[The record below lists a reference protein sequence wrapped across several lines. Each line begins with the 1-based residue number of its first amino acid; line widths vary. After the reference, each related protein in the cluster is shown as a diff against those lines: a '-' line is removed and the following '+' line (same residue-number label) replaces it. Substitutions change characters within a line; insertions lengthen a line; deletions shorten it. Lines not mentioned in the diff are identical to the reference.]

1 MRHARSRLGML
12 TCLAATAIACS
23 DEPAAPGAQASEV
36 RSSHARAASTAP
48 AADVAS
54 VVRGNTTFALDLHRA
69 VSAAAGNVVA
79 SPYSASTALAMTWAG
94 ARSGSLTRMRA
105 ALRLPDVEPARV
117 HAAFNAIDLRLAS
130 QTAQPVSME
139 NPRPARLQT
148 ANALWAQ
155 QGRSFQPAFLD
166 VLAESYDAPV
176 HLTDFAGSPDPSRLA
191 INRWVSDRTA
201 AKIPSLLGPG
211 TITPLTVFVLT
222 NAVHFTAGWRRS
234 FDPAATAPADFHV
247 SDTMT
252 VSAPTM
258 HQVARLSY
266 AEGTGW
272 KAVSLGYQ
280 GTDLRM
286 LVIVPD
292 AGTFAAFER
301 DLTAEGLEAI
311 AGAVS
316 DHIVT
321 LSLPRFAFRSQN
333 SLAAPLSAMGMRE
346 EFTPGAPD
354 FSGIDGTQTIYLK
367 DVVHEGYIAVDENG
381 TEAAAATA
389 VIGEAVN
396 LPPPATLNVDR
407 PFLFAIQSPTTG
419 VLFFGRVTNPTAS

>member
-1 MRHARSRLGML
+1 MHRALTRLGML
-12 TCLAATAIACS
+12 TCLAASAAACG
-23 DEPAAPGAQASEV
+23 DEANTQSSEV
-36 RSSHARAASTAP
+36 RSSHPRAAATAP
-48 AADVAS
+48 AADITA
-54 VVRGNTTFALDLHRA
+54 VVRGNTVFALDLHRA
-69 VSAAAGNVVA
+69 VSATAGNVVV

-94 ARSGSLTRMRA
+94 ARNASLTRMRA

-117 HAAFNAIDLRLAS
+117 HAAFNAIDLRLAT
-130 QTAQPVSME
+130 QTAQPTSME
-139 NPRPARLQT
+139 SPRPARLRT

-176 HLTDFAGSPDPSRLA
+176 HLTDFAGAPDPSRLA

-222 NAVHFTAGWRRS
+222 NAVHFTAGWRHT
-234 FDPAATAPADFHV
+234 FDPAGTAPADFHV
-247 SDTMT
+247 SDSVT
-252 VSAPTM
+252 VRAPTM
-258 HQVARLSY
+258 HQQARLAY
-266 AEGTGW
+266 AEDAGW
-272 KAVSLGYQ
+272 KAVSLAYQ
-280 GTDLRM
+280 GTDLQM
-286 LVIVPD
+286 LIVVPD

-301 DLTAEGLEAI
+301 DLTVERLDSI

-354 FSGIDGTQTIYLK
+354 FSGIDGTQTIFLK

-396 LPPPATLNVDR
+396 LPPPATLAIDR
-407 PFLFAIQSPTTG
+407 PFLFAIRSPTTG